1 MMLHFN
7 NHIDRSSTW
16 WAVHHWTKL
25 YLELFYLKL
34 VGVGSFGS
42 IFQKSVQI
50 KFSPKGNL
58 ATKREERF
66 TGIYYQQNHE
76 DTQLQLF
83 LIEIPRKIG

>member
-66 TGIYYQQNHE
+66 RDILPTKPCRYTTATVFFIN
-76 DTQLQLF
+76 
-83 LIEIPRKIG
+83 